1 MNIKKL
7 ALAAAVMSIGAAGH
21 AQAGALATGLLTISN
36 FALGTSTL
44 GGFSAFD
51 NTQFS
56 ILSINDNATNTATLN
71 GVSTA
76 QFGNSP
82 VLGATVDAALA
93 CVGPGCGGQN
103 IFLGAT
109 TPPMALFSR
118 SDSLLSGTPIN
129 IVAGSL
135 GGGLPVATIPAGV
148 LAQTIAE
155 TSLPANGNGSAGSQI
170 NLTSTL
176 QFVLG
181 TSIANAAI
189 SFSADDFLNA
199 WTSVGS
205 LPGTSAGANT
215 AWSITLSGPLGTL
228 ISWTPDGNTGGGNHI
243 GLTEVTDPCNLT
255 NNVSA
260 SFNQQ
265 LSPVSCA
272 GNFLAV
278 ANGITLIAGTNYSLN
293 IGHNSQSNAV
303 SAVPEP
309 ASLAL
314 LGIGF
319 FGLGFAS
326 LRKKGA

>member
-7 ALAAAVMSIGAAGH
+7 AVAAAVMSIGAAGH

-36 FALGTSTL
+36 FALGTSTG
-44 GGFSAFD
+44 GGFTAFT

-56 ILSINDNATNTATLN
+56 SLTINDNATNTATLN

-76 QFGNSP
+76 QFANSS
-82 VLGATVDAALA
+82 VLGAPVNAALA
-93 CVGPGCGGQN
+93 CVGVGCVGIGPN
-103 IFLGAT
+103 VFVG
-109 TPPMALFSR
+109 TPPAPLALFSK
-118 SDSLLSGTPIN
+118 SDSNLQGTPIT
-129 IVAGSL
+129 IVAPS
-135 GGGLPVATIPAGV
+135 TPAGV

-176 QFVLG
+176 NFVLG
-181 TSIANAAI
+181 TSISNAAI
-189 SFSADDFLNA
+189 SFTGADFLNA

-215 AWSITLSGPLGTL
+215 AWSINLSGPSGTL
-228 ISWTPDGNTGGGNHI
+228 ISWTPDGTTGGNHI
-243 GLTEVTDPCNLT
+243 GLTELTDPCNLT

-265 LSPVSCA
+265 LSPVSCT

-278 ANGITLIAGTNYSLN
+278 ANGVTLAAGVNYSLN

-319 FGLGFAS
+319 FGFGFAS
-326 LRKKGA
+326 LRKKSA